1 MPVGSARGQRVS
13 RPGRYESRLGTA
25 RSDHLSVMRA
35 MFIAYSV
42 FILTGF
48 AFYFYVG
55 IANR

>member
-1 MPVGSARGQRVS
+1 
-13 RPGRYESRLGTA
+13 
-25 RSDHLSVMRA
+25 

-42 FILTGF
+42 FILVGF

>member
-1 MPVGSARGQRVS
+1 
-13 RPGRYESRLGTA
+13 
-25 RSDHLSVMRA
+25 LSVMRA

-42 FILTGF
+42 FILVGF

>member
-1 MPVGSARGQRVS
+1 
-13 RPGRYESRLGTA
+13 
-25 RSDHLSVMRA
+25 LSVMRA

>member
-1 MPVGSARGQRVS
+1 
-13 RPGRYESRLGTA
+13 
-25 RSDHLSVMRA
+25 MRA

>member
-1 MPVGSARGQRVS
+1 
-13 RPGRYESRLGTA
+13 
-25 RSDHLSVMRA
+25 MRA

-55 IANR
+55 MANR